1 MRENLRNS
9 LLARILEQTKFGSL
23 ESGRAFRYNESES
36 RFELKVGDK
45 TCILEVLQTVD
56 KMYLVH
62 LSIPDSLQGKGHER
76 KLVSAALNWIREHK
90 LRIVPLCPY
99 VAKYI
104 NRNPKFKFILA
115 NRFIF

>member
-1 MRENLRNS
+1 MRVKLKNS
-9 LLARILEQTKFGSL
+9 FLTRILNQTKFGSL
-23 ESGRAFRYNESES
+23 DSNRNFRYNESES
-36 RFELKVGDK
+36 TFELKVGDQ
-45 TCILEVLQTVD
+45 TCVLEVLHTID

-62 LSIPDSLQGKGHER
+62 LSIPDSLQGKGYER
-76 KLVSAALNWIREHK
+76 KLVSASLNWIRERK

-115 NRFIF
+115 NRFII